1 MLQTN
6 KYIGNVDP
14 KYLQTLALRI
24 KPLKERSYE
33 LMHLR
38 DGFRVLDVGCGPGTD
53 TIPLS
58 RLVGSIGEVVGIDI
72 DEQMIGIANRK
83 ATEANI
89 TDRVEHKHIDAKS
102 IPYESD
108 YFDACRSERLF
119 QHTLTPECILSEM
132 IRVTKS
138 GGWIVVVDTDHSTMT
153 IDTPD
158 LDIEWRLRRFR
169 TDIARDGYIGRQLY
183 RLFRQQGLA
192 NIVLEIYPLFST
204 DYSLARYLTLLDD
217 VENEAIAADIIT
229 AEELKRWH
237 MNLEQADKE
246 GIFFCC
252 INMVIVAGRKS

>member
-1 MLQTN
+1 M
-6 KYIGNVDP
+6 DP

-38 DGFRVLDVGCGPGTD
+38 DGLRVLDVGCGPGTD

-58 RLVGSIGEVVGIDI
+58 RFVGSIGQVVGIDI
-72 DEQMIGIANRK
+72 DEQM
-83 ATEANI
+83 
-89 TDRVEHKHIDAKS
+89 
-102 IPYESD
+102 P
-108 YFDACRSERLF
+108 ER
-119 QHTLTPECILSEM
+119 ILSEM
-132 IRVTKS
+132 VRVTKS
-138 GGWIVVVDTDHSTMT
+138 GGWIVVADTDHSTMT

-169 TDIARDGYIGRQLY
+169 SDIARDGYVGRQLY
-183 RLFRQQGLA
+183 RLFRQQGLE
-192 NIVLEIYPLFST
+192 NMVLEIYPLFST
-204 DYSLARYLTLLDD
+204 DYTLARYLTLLDE

-229 AEELKRWH
+229 EEELRCWR
-237 MNLEQADKE
+237 MNLERANKE